1 MQFKEPKRK
10 SKPMSNDESN
20 KNDFNLRRSK
30 SYNGPDSKYHLN
42 VSEETHTSCKYQTN
56 EFCVK
61 DLNYFPEDI
70 NDIAKR
76 IVKGIL

>member
-1 MQFKEPKRK
+1 VQFKEPKRK

-20 KNDFNLRRSK
+20 KKDFNLRRSK
-30 SYNGPDSKYHLN
+30 SYNGPDSKYQIS
-42 VSEETHTSCKYQTN
+42 SEETHTLCKYQTY
-56 EFCVK
+56 EFSVK